1 MKLIKILSKLF
12 NKKPHEHDFKVVQTF
27 GSIYYMD
34 SYYRCKCGKG
44 AIQQH
49 GFRFTIL
56 DDNKD
61 HPYGKSLKKPHIV

>member
-12 NKKPHEHDFKVVQTF
+12 NKKPHEHTFKVVKTF

-56 DDNKD
+56 DYNKD
-61 HPYGKSLKKPHIV
+61 HPYGKILKKT